1 MSEPTLV
8 VEQLV
13 AGYGGAPIV
22 TGASLAVQTG
32 EITVLLGP
40 NGAGKST
47 LLKALM
53 GLIPRAAGR
62 VILRG
67 EDITAWPPQRLV
79 REGVSYVPQLRNVF
93 TSLSVL
99 ENLEIGGYS
108 LGGRARARASEV
120 LDMFPPLQP
129 AVNRPA
135 GTLSGGERTLLALA
149 RGLMPNPSV
158 LMTDEPSAGLSPKN
172 EVLIW
177 DYLRSIRESGVAILV
192 VEQNVARALEYCD
205 VGYVLVLGKVVL
217 QGTGRELEHGDGLA
231 SLYIGLAAS
240 SLSETAT
247 NGG

>member
-1 MSEPTLV
+1 VSQPAVV
-8 VEQLV
+8 VEGLV

-32 EITVLLGP
+32 ELTVLLGP

-53 GLIPRAAGR
+53 GLIPRTAGR
-62 VILRG
+62 VLLRG
-67 EDITAWPPQRLV
+67 EDVTAWPPQKLV
-79 REGVSYVPQLRNVF
+79 KEGVAYVPQLRNVF

-108 LGGRARARASEV
+108 LGGRVRGRAREV
-120 LDMFPPLQP
+120 LDMFPPLQS
-129 AVNRPA
+129 AANRPA

-149 RGLMPNPSV
+149 RGLMPTPSV
-158 LMTDEPSAGLSPKN
+158 LMADEPSAGLSPKN

-177 DYLRSIRESGVAILV
+177 DYLRTIRDSGVGILV

-217 QGTGRELEHGDGLA
+217 QGTGRELEVGDRLA

-240 SLSETAT
+240 SLSEPAT
-247 NGG
+247 SGG